1 MRERYVRSSGI
12 VLNSVKFGEGH
23 KIVRIFTDTLGKIDA
38 TAFGARK
45 TKSRFGSSLE
55 PFTVNIFILYR
66 KNLESPYAIREADV
80 RDYNAQIRESLGK
93 YYCASAM
100 IEPIVRFVQTAQ
112 RDRALFEHMVGSLHI
127 LNEIKPEKATFLFLM
142 HCIKLI
148 SILGYEPDPG
158 TCALCGKKTNPES
171 IYSDARY
178 GFPLCETC
186 RKDSSLPILSTTL
199 RFVQWAKTTPLEAV
213 YRVTMKSDTRN
224 NVQTLL
230 DHIFLSIFPKKMDT
244 WQQLGMMLG
253 DGER

>member
-1 MRERYVRSSGI
+1 MRERYVRILGI

-55 PFTVNIFILYR
+55 PFTVNTFILYR
-66 KNLESPYAIREADV
+66 KTPESPYAIREADV
-80 RDYNAQIRESLGK
+80 RDYNAQIRENLGK

-100 IEPIVRFVQTAQ
+100 IEPIIRFVQTAQ
-112 RDRALFEHMVGSLHI
+112 RDRELFEHMVGSLHV
-127 LNEIKPEKATFLFLM
+127 LNGIKPEKATFLFLM

-148 SILGYEPDPG
+148 SILGYEPDSG
-158 TCALCGKKTNPES
+158 ICALCGKKTNPES

-186 RKDSSLPILSTTL
+186 RKDSSIPILGTTL
-199 RFVQWAKTTPLEAV
+199 RFVQWSKTAPLEAAS
-213 YRVTMKSDTRN
+213 RVTMKSDTRS
-224 NVQTLL
+224 NVQILIE
-230 DHIFLSIFPKKMDT
+230 HIFLSIFPKKMDT
-244 WQQLGMMLG
+244 WQQLSIVLE